1 METANRIFGTDR
13 RLNKYVFQIVREDD
27 EFYYVSDIS
36 TTWYELEKNVFTV
49 SKNPLKFVSS
59 ENPKFNFI
67 FEKENIFISFDEYEV
82 RKHADAT
89 IRAQYADEYSKID
102 GVIERTQNEIDE
114 LGEVDLDKFL
124 VHADES
130 MFTDIL
136 YLYDSDDKKLHPVH
150 IKEKHVWDDGMI
162 TLRFSDNDLGV
173 SMENVWYTTM
183 DKENYG
189 TCYILNVDRYDGDDC
204 CYEDEYPIY
213 FSEEHYDA
221 FRKAQKLSTLKRRL
235 NNEKT
240 RKATLER
247 ELAKD
252 AIITR

>member
-1 METANRIFGTDR
+1 MEIANHIFGTDR
-13 RLNKYVFQIVREDD
+13 SLNKYVFKIVREDD

-36 TTWYELEKNVFTV
+36 TTWYELEKNIFTL

-67 FEKENIFISFDEYEV
+67 FEKEELFVSFNEDEV

-114 LGEVDLDKFL
+114 LGEVDLNKYL
-124 VHADES
+124 VNADES
-130 MFTDIL
+130 MFTETL
-136 YLYDSDDKKLHPVH
+136 YLYDRDDKKLHPVH
-150 IKEKHVWDDGMI
+150 IKEKHVWNDGMI
-162 TLRFSDNDLGV
+162 TIRFSDNDLDV
-173 SMENVWYTTM
+173 VMENVQYTTM

-189 TCYILNVDRYDGDDC
+189 TCYVLNVDRYDYGE
-204 CYEDEYPIY
+204 YYPVEYPIY

-221 FRKAQKLSTLKRRL
+221 FRKSQKLSTLKCRL
-235 NNEKT
+235 NNEKK
-240 RKATLER
+240 RKAALER

-252 AIITR
+252 VIITR

>member
-1 METANRIFGTDR
+1 METTNHIFGTDR
-13 RLNKYVFQIVREDD
+13 SLTKYVFKIVREDD

-36 TTWYELEKNVFTV
+36 TTWYELKKNIFTL

-59 ENPKFNFI
+59 ENPDFNFI
-67 FEKENIFISFDEYEV
+67 FEKDGIFISFDEDEV

-89 IRAQYADEYSKID
+89 IRAQYSEEYSKID
-102 GVIERTQNEIDE
+102 GVIERIQNEIDE
-114 LGEVDLDKFL
+114 LGEVDLDKYL

-130 MFTDIL
+130 MFTDTL
-136 YLYDSDDKKLHPVH
+136 YLYDSDDKKLHSVH
-150 IKEKHVWDDGMI
+150 INEKHVWDDGMI
-162 TLRFSDNDLGV
+162 TFRFSDNDLNV
-173 SMENVWYTTM
+173 VMENVWYTTI

-189 TCYILNVDRYDGDDC
+189 TCYIIKVDKHDYDDW
-204 CYEDEYPIY
+204 YEDEYPIY

-221 FRKAQKLSTLKRRL
+221 FRKSQKLSTLKCRL

-240 RKATLER
+240 RKATLEK

-252 AIITR
+252 VIITR

>member
-1 METANRIFGTDR
+1 METTNCIFGTDR
-13 RLNKYVFQIVREDD
+13 SLNKYVFKIVREDD

-36 TTWYELEKNVFTV
+36 TTWYELEKNIFTV

-59 ENPKFNFI
+59 ENHKFNFI
-67 FEKENIFISFDEYEV
+67 FEKEELFVSFDEDEV

-89 IRAQYADEYSKID
+89 IRAQYADEYTKID

-114 LGEVDLDKFL
+114 LGEVDLDKYL

-130 MFTDIL
+130 MFTDTL
-136 YLYDSDDKKLHPVH
+136 YLYDRDDKKLHPVH
-150 IKEKHVWDDGMI
+150 INEKHVWDDGMI
-162 TLRFSDNDLGV
+162 TIRFSENDLHVG
-173 SMENVWYTTM
+173 MENVRYTTM

-189 TCYILNVDRYDGDDC
+189 TCYIIDVDRYDYGDY
-204 CYEDEYPIY
+204 YEDEYPIY

-221 FRKAQKLSTLKRRL
+221 FRKSQKLSTLTRRL
-235 NNEKT
+235 YNEKT
-240 RKATLER
+240 RKAALER

>member
-1 METANRIFGTDR
+1 METTNRIFGTDR

-36 TTWYELEKNVFTV
+36 TTWYELEKNIFTV

-67 FEKENIFISFDEYEV
+67 FEKEDIFISFDEDEV

-89 IRAQYADEYSKID
+89 IRAQYADAYSKID
-102 GVIERTQNEIDE
+102 GVIEGIQNEIDE
-114 LGEVDLDKFL
+114 LGEVDLDKYL

-130 MFTDIL
+130 MFTDTL

-150 IKEKHVWDDGMI
+150 IDEKHVWNDGMI
-162 TLRFSDNDLGV
+162 TLRFSDNDLHVG
-173 SMENVWYTTM
+173 MENVRYTTM

-189 TCYILNVDRYDGDDC
+189 TCYIIDVDRYDDDDL
-204 CYEDEYPIY
+204 YEDEYPIY

-221 FRKAQKLSTLKRRL
+221 FRKSQTLSTLERRL
-235 NNEKT
+235 CNEKT
-240 RKATLER
+240 RKAKLEK

-252 AIITR
+252 VIITR